1 MTDDGTSD
9 SGLRNLWRFMAF
21 TRPYWV
27 WVVIGSFTG
36 LVRMVPQLYL
46 PPLVKAIIDRVV
58 TSTGSVSDRMAV
70 GWHMLWPFALWMLT
84 VHVVA
89 TIGRMYWAQIAAVNA
104 IRDIRFQLFDHL
116 QRLSLAFHTRRPS
129 GSIVSRVMTDV
140 NSAQYI
146 FDLVFIQAF
155 QVTLISVVIC
165 IYFFVRDWQW
175 ALVSLATVP
184 LYLVTTRLVSRPMR
198 EASKQTLEMM
208 STMSGYLNERM
219 AMIREVQAFTAET
232 REKRAVR
239 REVEQLK
246 RYALRQHFFNA
257 LLIAASEI
265 TRFLGQVAVV
275 FFGTWRVMAHAHG
288 TTVGDIFLFYIYTGM
303 LYGMFDFFANFNLQF
318 QTAIAG
324 ADRVFEFFDTVP
336 AIQDAPGAKRL
347 NAKRPPAVS
356 FDHVRFCYPTDE
368 PAVVLDDIT
377 LDVQPGWRVVLV
389 GESGAGKS
397 TLMNVLPRFY
407 DIAGGAIRI
416 DGQDLRAVTM
426 RSLRR
431 AIGIVP
437 QEPALFTGT
446 IWENILYGRRDAPE
460 EEVRA
465 AARAANAE
473 EFIEGLPNGYETIVG
488 ERGVGLS
495 GGQIQ
500 RIAIARA
507 FLKDPKILILDEAT
521 SNLDAVSEALV
532 LQALD
537 RLAQGR
543 TTFIIAHRLSV
554 ARDADLVVVLDRG
567 HIAETGAHAD
577 LLARGGLYANLWER
591 QMIGTAP

>member
-1 MTDDGTSD
+1 M
-9 SGLRNLWRFMAF
+9 RNLWRFMAF
-21 TRPYWV
+21 TRPYWP
-27 WVVIGSFTG
+27 WVVIGSVTG

-46 PPLVKAIIDRVV
+46 PPLMKSIIDKVV
-58 TSTGSVSDRMAV
+58 TAPGALEARLAV
-70 GWHMLWPFALWMLT
+70 GWHMLLPFAVWMLT
-84 VHVVA
+84 VHIVA
-89 TIGRMYWAQIAAVNA
+89 STGRLYWSQFAATSA
-104 IRDIRFQLFDHL
+104 IRDIRFQLYDHL
-116 QRLSLAFHTRRPS
+116 QRLSLAFHTQRPS

-155 QVTLISVVIC
+155 QVTFISLVVC
-165 IYFFVRDWQW
+165 TMLFLRDWQW
-175 ALVSLATVP
+175 ALVALGTVP

-198 EASKQTLEMM
+198 QASRQTLETM
-208 STMSGYLNERM
+208 STMSGYLAERM
-219 AMIREVQAFTAET
+219 SMIREVQAFTAET
-232 REKRAVR
+232 REKRTVR

-246 RYALRQHFFNA
+246 RYALRQHFLNA
-257 LLIAASEI
+257 MLISASEI

-275 FFGTWRVMAHAHG
+275 FFGAWRVISGHG
-288 TTVGDIFLFYIYTGM
+288 ATVGDILLFYSYTGT
-303 LYGMFDFFANFNLQF
+303 LYNAFDFFANFNMQY
-318 QTAIAG
+318 QQAAAG
-324 ADRVFEFFDTVP
+324 ADRVFEFFDTDRSI
-336 AIQDAPGAKRL
+336 ADAPGAKRL
-347 NAKRPPAVS
+347 NAHRPPAVA
-356 FDHVRFCYPTDE
+356 FDHVRFSYPTDD
-368 PAVVLDDIT
+368 PTVVLDDIT

-407 DIAGGAIRI
+407 DVQGGRITI
-416 DGQDLRAVTM
+416 DGQDIRSVTV

-473 EFIEGLPNGYETIVG
+473 EFIQELPNGYETIVG

-507 FLKDPKILILDEAT
+507 FLKDPKILIMDEAT

-554 ARDADLVVVLDRG
+554 AREADLVVVLDRG
-567 HIAETGAHAD
+567 RITETGTHAD
-577 LLARGGLYANLWER
+577 LLARGGLYAELWER